1 MIGAL
6 AVLGETLLHFL
17 WQGTLIGAGLALTLR
32 ALREWDPSL
41 RHAAGM
47 AAIAVLLTLP
57 LVTLAFALAPEPVRS
72 ALAAPLPAVPV
83 SAARDA
89 GGISFLGGLGACVLA
104 IVLIRMGWLGVH
116 LGRLRRLGGD
126 GVDARTTDLGRR
138 TARIASRFG
147 IAAPPVVLTDDVDAP
162 VVVGVVR
169 PRVLLP
175 PDLDHTLSR
184 PEVDAMLAHELA
196 HLARRDPWANLA
208 QVACDTLL
216 GLHPV
221 VRWVSRRVREEREY
235 CCDDLAA
242 RTVGDARTTARALA
256 ALAVGHGDR
265 RIALAWQGGSL
276 LKRVERLRSGGSART
291 GRGAWISAVAGVL
304 ALGAAAA
311 VGVGCFHASEVTE
324 PVASDVAAPA
334 APGDASNEFA
344 FRSQEGN
351 LPFGHVGELH
361 AVDGDVSLPEGKDV
375 SLSEG
380 KLVKVRETFGEPE
393 NVFLHRLESDE
404 NERSFG
410 ATQSLDLHRVDGADG
425 ASASFGITV
434 EKVEP

>member
-1 MIGAL
+1 MTGAL
-6 AVLGETLLHFL
+6 VLLRETLLHFL
-17 WQGTLIGAGLALTLR
+17 WQGTLIGLGMALTLR
-32 ALREWDPSL
+32 LLRGWDAGH

-47 AAIAVLLTLP
+47 AAIAVLLGLP
-57 LVTLAFALAPEPVRS
+57 LVTLGFALAPEPVRS

-89 GGISFLGGLGACVLA
+89 GGFPVLGGLGACALGVVL
-104 IVLIRMGWLGVH
+104 VRMGWLMVH
-116 LGRLRRLGGD
+116 LARLRRLGRGGID
-126 GVDARTTDLGRR
+126 ATGTSLGARTS
-138 TARIASRFG
+138 AIASRLG
-147 IAAPPVVLTDDVDAP
+147 VGSPRVVLTDDVDAP
-162 VVVGVVR
+162 VVAGFVR
-169 PRVLLP
+169 PRVLVP
-175 PDLDHTLSR
+175 RELDHTLSR

-196 HLARRDPWANLA
+196 HLARRDPMANLV

-216 GLHPV
+216 GLHPA

-256 ALAVGHGDR
+256 ALAGGHGDR

-311 VGVGCFHASEVTE
+311 VGVGCFHVSEVTE

-334 APGDASNEFA
+334 APDDASNELS
-344 FRSQEGN
+344 FRAQEGN
-351 LPFGHVGELH
+351 LPFGDVSELH
-361 AVDGDVSLPEGKDV
+361 TAEGDVALVGH
-375 SLSEG
+375 
-380 KLVKVRETFGEPE
+380 LVKVREVFGEPE
-393 NVFLHRLESDE
+393 NVFLHQVESDGDE
-404 NERSFG
+404 ASFG
-410 ATQSLDLHRVDGADG
+410 ETHSLDLEPVDGDG
-425 ASASFGITV
+425 ASASFGVTV